1 MEYHSRKAQ
10 RVKAAR
16 ARLREDQL
24 KAAQEAEAA
33 KLKEEQDKMR
43 GQMDKLFNES
53 STLVSN

>member
-24 KAAQEAEAA
+24 KAAQDEEAA
-33 KLKEEQDKMR
+33 KLKAEQDKMR
-43 GQMDKLFNES
+43 CQMDKLFDES